1 MRKLP
6 VRRASARSLER
17 RASSAAERP
26 LCPTKKEVTVS
37 AESQDK
43 TRRGFLRNGV
53 AGGTAVA
60 GLLPQIAA
68 AQTRGD
74 ATLDRLQK
82 ARRIL
87 LKSGIVM
94 SLDLAV
100 GDFEK
105 ADLLIEGK
113 KIAAIAPDLSSAAQS
128 AVVVDASGM
137 IVMPGF
143 VDTHHHQYE
152 TVLRSILA
160 DGNLGAFNDAPKNY
174 MTVIQGIFTPSYRPE
189 DAYISEL
196 VASLSQ
202 LNAGVT
208 TTIDLSQVSH
218 TPAHSDACIHGLM
231 ESGRRAVYSYSAG
244 IKGSAFPD
252 DIKRIKAQFFS
263 SNDQLVTLA
272 LNTGTNADHW
282 KLARE
287 VNVPITSH
295 IVGNSFG
302 ALEEMG
308 RKGLMGPDNEYVHC
322 TQLSETVWKMIQD
335 TGGKVSIAPAIEMQ
349 MRHGM
354 PPFQQALDHG
364 IRPSL
369 SVDVEGNMI
378 ADMFS
383 IMRSAF
389 TLQRALVNQ
398 RALAGEKNLP
408 RLLTCR
414 DVLEMATVEGARTA
428 HLDNKIGTLTPG
440 KEADILMLAIDR
452 INVFPMNNVPG
463 TIVTL
468 MDTSN
473 VENVFI
479 AGRVMKWRG
488 RLVGVDLRRI
498 RETIERASDGV

>member
-1 MRKLP
+1 
-6 VRRASARSLER
+6 
-17 RASSAAERP
+17 
-26 LCPTKKEVTVS
+26 
-37 AESQDK
+37 
-43 TRRGFLRNGV
+43 
-53 AGGTAVA
+53 
-60 GLLPQIAA
+60 
-68 AQTRGD
+68 
-74 ATLDRLQK
+74 
-82 ARRIL
+82 
-87 LKSGIVM
+87 
-94 SLDLAV
+94 
-100 GDFEK
+100 
-105 ADLLIEGK
+105 
-113 KIAAIAPDLSSAAQS
+113 
-128 AVVVDASGM
+128 
-137 IVMPGF
+137 
-143 VDTHHHQYE
+143 
-152 TVLRSILA
+152 
-160 DGNLGAFNDAPKNY
+160 
-174 MTVIQGIFTPSYRPE
+174 VIQGIFTPAYRPE

-244 IKGSAFPD
+244 IKGTAFPD

-295 IVGNSFG
+295 IVGDRFG
-302 ALEEMG
+302 ALEDMG
-308 RKGLMGPDNEYVHC
+308 KKGLMGPDNEYVHC
-322 TQLSETVWKMIQD
+322 TQLNETVWKMIQD

-369 SVDVEGNMI
+369 SVDVECNMT

-383 IMRSAF
+383 IMRAAF
-389 TLQRALVNQ
+389 TLQRALVNE
-398 RALAGEKNLP
+398 RALTEKDVP

-414 DVLEMATVEGARTA
+414 DTIELATIEGARAA
-428 HLDNKIGTLTPG
+428 HLDSKIGTLTPG
-440 KEADILMLAIDR
+440 KEADIIMLATDR

-463 TIVTL
+463 TVVTM

-473 VENVFI
+473 VENVFV
-479 AGRVMKWRG
+479 AGQARKWG
-488 RLVGVDLRRI
+488 GKLVGVDLPRI
-498 RETIERASDGV
+498 RRQIEQARDGLLARTNYKKDLFGSCCAV

>member
-1 MRKLP
+1 M
-6 VRRASARSLER
+6 
-17 RASSAAERP
+17 
-26 LCPTKKEVTVS
+26 S

-43 TRRGFLRNGV
+43 TRRRFLKRSAATGV
-53 AGGTAVA
+53 TAGASLA
-60 GLLPQIAA
+60 GMLPQIAD
-68 AQTRGD
+68 AQARGD

-87 LKSGIVM
+87 LKGGIVM
-94 SLDLAV
+94 SLDPAV
-100 GDFEK
+100 GDFAK
-105 ADLLIEGK
+105 ADVLIEGK
-113 KIAAIAPDLSSAAQS
+113 KISAIAPDLGSAAQS

-174 MTVIQGIFTPSYRPE
+174 MTVIQGIFTPAYKPE

-218 TPAHSDACIHGLM
+218 TPAHSDACIQGLK
-231 ESGRRAVYSYSAG
+231 ESGRRAIYSYSAG
-244 IKGSAFPD
+244 IMGTAFPG

-272 LNTGTNADHW
+272 LNTGTNAADW

-295 IVGNSFG
+295 IVGERFG
-302 ALEEMG
+302 ALEDMG

-322 TQLSETVWKMIQD
+322 TQLNETVWKMIQD

-369 SVDVEGNMI
+369 SVDVECNMTS
-378 ADMFS
+378 DMFT

-389 TLQRALVNQ
+389 TLQRALVNE
-398 RALAGEKNLP
+398 RALTEKDVP

-414 DVLEMATVEGARTA
+414 DTIELATIEGARAA
-428 HLDNKIGTLTPG
+428 HLDSKIGTLTPG
-440 KEADILMLAIDR
+440 KEADIIMLATDR

-463 TIVTL
+463 TVVTM

-473 VENVFI
+473 VENVFV
-479 AGRVMKWRG
+479 AGQVRKWRG
-488 RLVGVDLRRI
+488 KLVGVDLSRI
-498 RETIERASDGV
+498 RRQIEQARDGLLARANYKKDLFGSCCAV

>member
-1 MRKLP
+1 M
-6 VRRASARSLER
+6 
-17 RASSAAERP
+17 
-26 LCPTKKEVTVS
+26 S

-43 TRRGFLRNGV
+43 TRRGFLRKGV

-174 MTVIQGIFTPSYRPE
+174 MTVIQGIFTPAYRPE

-208 TTIDLSQVSH
+208 TAIDLSQVSH
-218 TPAHSDACIHGLM
+218 TPAHSDACIQ
-231 ESGRRAVYSYSAG
+231 G
-244 IKGSAFPD
+244 IK
-252 DIKRIKAQFFS
+252 
-263 SNDQLVTLA
+263 
-272 LNTGTNADHW
+272 
-282 KLARE
+282 
-287 VNVPITSH
+287 
-295 IVGNSFG
+295 
-302 ALEEMG
+302 
-308 RKGLMGPDNEYVHC
+308 
-322 TQLSETVWKMIQD
+322 
-335 TGGKVSIAPAIEMQ
+335 
-349 MRHGM
+349 
-354 PPFQQALDHG
+354 
-364 IRPSL
+364 
-369 SVDVEGNMI
+369 
-378 ADMFS
+378 
-383 IMRSAF
+383 
-389 TLQRALVNQ
+389 
-398 RALAGEKNLP
+398 
-408 RLLTCR
+408 
-414 DVLEMATVEGARTA
+414 
-428 HLDNKIGTLTPG
+428 
-440 KEADILMLAIDR
+440 
-452 INVFPMNNVPG
+452 
-463 TIVTL
+463 
-468 MDTSN
+468 
-473 VENVFI
+473 
-479 AGRVMKWRG
+479 
-488 RLVGVDLRRI
+488 
-498 RETIERASDGV
+498 